1 MNEELERIAA
11 RSHAEELHYS
21 LLPEAQRFLHEPDS
35 TLQIHLLDYWKVLIK
50 RWWIVLTTL
59 ILFVSV
65 TAFNTWRQ
73 PPVYRAS
80 LKLQIDNEQPGIL
93 PFRDVSEFAYVNT
106 DEYLKTQFEALTS
119 RTLATRVIHTMNLE
133 KDPRFI
139 REAKPDAVDRLLSR
153 AKRELSQR
161 FVWPK
166 QRDRA
171 PHQKSPANS
180 KYTQTFSPLADK
192 LLSSIAVN
200 PVKDSSVVVVSCD
213 AGDPTLAADIV
224 NTLAAEYI
232 QMNFETKYKSTI
244 MASDFLARQLVDI
257 KAQVEKS
264 EQQMVEFGQTHNIYS
279 LGENQNV
286 IMQKLAD
293 LNAALTQAQAERIQ
307 KESAWKIARQSP
319 HGDLPD
325 ALNTNDIK
333 ALEGTVAG
341 LQQQYAKLRAVYKP
355 AWWEVKEVAGQLETA
370 QKQLAQLRE
379 TRLRDMGT
387 AYQTALQREKLLS
400 EAVRAQKSEADTL
413 NQYSIQYNILKQEVA
428 SKKQLYNDMLQRM
441 GEAGI
446 TAGLKSNNI
455 HVVDAAVPPGSP
467 ILPDKKGNL
476 TKALLSGLVFGVV
489 LGFFFEYVGS
499 YFDRSL
505 KTPDDVDRLVHL
517 PFLGLIPSTRSLSHS
532 GRRGLLAMPLKTQ
545 QDGSGRTG
553 SNGRHGSLNIELI
566 TLWNT
571 RSIISEA
578 YRHLRTSILL
588 SSNGQNRLKTIVVT
602 SSKRGEGK
610 TNTCINL
617 AVTLAQA
624 NKKVLLMDCD
634 LRNPKIHRILQLSN
648 REGVSFFLSNGSKPL
663 QHLIV
668 PTSIPDL
675 FVLTSGQMPPNPS
688 ELIGSP
694 LMKKCLAILSQHFDH
709 ILIDT
714 PPLLA
719 VTDGCILANI
729 VDGVILVIR
738 GGDTTREAIIR
749 SKHLLNSAR
758 ARIIGTMLNN
768 VDMHAC
774 DHYYSRYFYDYAIE
788 GVDEEE
794 PTDIHRAV
802 GGEPNNLS

>member
-1 MNEELERIAA
+1 MNNEIQRIAG
-11 RSHAEELHYS
+11 RSNPEELHYS
-21 LLPEAQRFLHEPDS
+21 LLPEAQRYLREPDFNF
-35 TLQIHLLDYWKVLIK
+35 QIHLLDYWKVLIK
-50 RWWIVLTTL
+50 RWWIILATL
-59 ILFVSV
+59 VVFVSV
-65 TAFNTWRQ
+65 TAFNTWRET
-73 PPVYRAS
+73 PIYRAS
-80 LKLQIDNEQPGIL
+80 LKLQIDNEQPSIL
-93 PFRDVSEFAYVNT
+93 PFKDVNEFAYVNT

-119 RTLATRVIHTMNLE
+119 LTLATRVIHAMNLD
-133 KDPRFI
+133 KDPRFMYT
-139 REAKPDAVDRLLSR
+139 APPDTIDLFLSR
-153 AKRELSQR
+153 VRAKLSLHSRNAPPPREK
-161 FVWPK
+161 PK
-166 QRDRA
+166 ED
-171 PHQKSPANS
+171 PSKSAS
-180 KYTQTFSPLADK
+180 TFSPFAGV
-192 LLSSIAVN
+192 LLSSISVN
-200 PVKDSSVVVVSCD
+200 PVKESAVVMVSCN
-213 AGDPTLAADIV
+213 ARDPGLAADIV

-244 MASDFLARQLVDI
+244 MASDFLAKQLIDV

-264 EQQMVEFGQTHNIYS
+264 EQQMVAFAQTHNIYS
-279 LGENQNV
+279 LGENENV

-293 LNAALTQAQAERIQ
+293 LNTTLTQAQAERIQ
-307 KESAWKIARQSP
+307 RESAWKIAQEAP
-319 HGDLPD
+319 NGDLPD
-325 ALNTNDIK
+325 ALSTADIK
-333 ALEGTVAG
+333 SLESTVAN
-341 LQQQYAKLRAVYKP
+341 LQQQYSKLRAVYKP

-379 TRLRDMGT
+379 ARLKDVGT
-387 AYQTALQREKLLS
+387 AYQTALRREKLLA
-400 EAVRAQKSEADTL
+400 EAVGVQKSEADTL

-455 HVVDAAVPPGSP
+455 HVVDAAVPPGAP
-467 ILPDKKGNL
+467 ILPDKRGNL
-476 TKALLSGLVFGVV
+476 TKALLSGLIFGIV
-489 LGFFFEYVGS
+489 LAFFFEYVGS

-505 KTPDDVDRLVHL
+505 KTPDDVDRFVQL
-517 PFLGLIPSTRSLSHS
+517 PFLGVIPSTRSFSRS
-532 GRRGLLAMPLKTQ
+532 GKRRLLAMSLRA
-545 QDGSGRTG
+545 QDNSGRNG

-588 SSNGQNRLKTIVVT
+588 SSNGQDKLKTIAVT

-610 TNTCINL
+610 TNTCVNL

-648 REGVSFFLSNGSKPL
+648 RNGVSSFLTDGSQPL
-663 QHLIV
+663 QRLIA

-675 FVLTSGQMPPNPS
+675 FVLTSGHMPPNPS

-694 LMKKCLAILSQHFDH
+694 MMKKCLVILSQHFDH

-719 VTDGCILANI
+719 VTDGSIIANL

-738 GGDTTREAIIR
+738 GGDTTREAILR
-749 SKHLLNSAR
+749 SKHLLSSAR

-768 VDMHAC
+768 VDMHAS
-774 DHYYSRYFYDYAIE
+774 DHNYYSRYFYDYDIE
-788 GVDEEE
+788 DADEDE
-794 PTDIHRAV
+794 PAGISHAV
-802 GGEPNNLS
+802 GGEQNTYS

>member
-1 MNEELERIAA
+1 MSDELEHIAA
-11 RSHAEELHYS
+11 RSTVEELHYS
-21 LLPEAQRFLHEPDS
+21 LLPEAQRVLHEPES
-35 TLQIHLLDYWKVLIK
+35 NFQIHLLDYWKVVIK
-50 RWWIVLTTL
+50 RWWIVLATL
-59 ILFVSV
+59 IAFVSI
-65 TAFNTWRQ
+65 TAFLTWRQ

-80 LKLQIDNEQPGIL
+80 LKLQIDNEQPSIL
-93 PFRDVSEFAYVNT
+93 PFKDVSEFAYVNT

-119 RTLATRVIHTMNLE
+119 RTLATRVIHAMNLE
-133 KDPRFI
+133 KDPRLV
-139 REAKPDAVDRLLSR
+139 RQANPDAIDRLLSR
-153 AKRELSQR
+153 AKAALSVR
-161 FVWPK
+161 FWN
-166 QRDRA
+166 A
-171 PHQKSPANS
+171 PHEKSPENP
-180 KYTQTFSPLADK
+180 KYTHAFSPLADAV
-192 LLSSIAVN
+192 LSSIAVN
-200 PVKDSSVVVVSCD
+200 PVKESSVVIVSCD
-213 AGDPTLAADIV
+213 ARDPTLAADIL

-232 QMNFETKYKSTI
+232 QMNFETKYKATV
-244 MASDFLARQLVDI
+244 MASDFLAKQLVDV

-264 EQQMVEFGQTHNIYS
+264 EHQMVEFAQTHNIYS
-279 LGENQNV
+279 LGQNENV

-307 KESAWKIARQSP
+307 KESAWKIAQESP
-319 HGDLPD
+319 KDELPD
-325 ALNTNDIK
+325 ALTTADIR
-333 ALEGTVAG
+333 ALEASVAS
-341 LQQQYAKLRAVYKP
+341 LQQQYARLRAVYKP

-370 QKQLAQLRE
+370 EKQLAQLRQA
-379 TRLRDMGT
+379 RLKDVGT

-400 EAVRAQKSEADTL
+400 EAVRVQKSEADTL
-413 NQYSIQYNILKQEVA
+413 NQYSVQYNILKQEVA

-446 TAGLKSNNI
+446 TAGLKSSNI

-476 TKALLSGLVFGVV
+476 TKALLSGLVFGIV
-489 LGFFFEYVGS
+489 LAFFFEYVGS

-505 KTPDDVDRLVHL
+505 KTPDDVDRFVHL
-517 PFLGLIPSTRSLSHS
+517 PFLGLIPSTRSFSHS
-532 GRRGLLAMPLKTQ
+532 GKRRLLAASLKTQ
-545 QDGSGRTG
+545 QDSSGRI
-553 SNGRHGSLNIELI
+553 SLDGRNGSLNIELI
-566 TLWNT
+566 TLWNS
-571 RSIISEA
+571 RSLISEA

-588 SSNGQNRLKTIVVT
+588 SSNGQTRLKTIAVT

-610 TNTCINL
+610 TNTCVNL
-617 AVTLAQA
+617 AITLAQA
-624 NKKVLLMDCD
+624 NKRVLLMDCD
-634 LRNPKIHRILQLSN
+634 MRNPKIHRILQLGN
-648 REGVSFFLSNGSKPL
+648 REGVSSFLSNGSKPL

-675 FVLTSGQMPPNPS
+675 FVMTSGQTPPNPS

-694 LMKKCLAILSQHFDH
+694 LMQKCLAILSKHFDY

-719 VTDGCILANI
+719 VTDGSILANI

-774 DHYYSRYFYDYAIE
+774 DHNYYSRYFYDYDIQ
-788 GVDEEE
+788 GVDEDES
-794 PTDIHRAV
+794 TDIHRAV
-802 GGEPNNLS
+802 GREQDNLS

>member
-1 MNEELERIAA
+1 MNEIERIA
-11 RSHAEELHYS
+11 SGSTPEELHYS
-21 LLPEAQRFLHEPDS
+21 LLPEARRYLREPDFNF
-35 TLQIHLLDYWKVLIK
+35 QIHLLDYWKVLIK
-50 RWWIVLTTL
+50 RWWIVLATL
-59 ILFVSV
+59 IAFVSV
-65 TAFNTWRQ
+65 TAFTTWHQ

-80 LKLQIDNEQPGIL
+80 LKLQIDNEAPSIL
-93 PFRDVSEFAYVNT
+93 PFRDVNEFAYVNT

-119 RTLATRVIHTMNLE
+119 RTLATRVIHAMNLE

-139 REAKPDAVDRLLSR
+139 RKADPSPIDRLLSR
-153 AKRELSQR
+153 VR
-161 FVWPK
+161 
-166 QRDRA
+166 RA
-171 PHQKSPANS
+171 IPLHSSSTPPAKSPENP
-180 KYTQTFSPLADK
+180 KYARTFSPFADV
-192 LLSSIAVN
+192 LLSSMAVN
-200 PVKDSSVVVVSCD
+200 PVKDSSVVIVNCD
-213 AGDPTLAADIV
+213 APDPALAADIL

-244 MASDFLARQLVDI
+244 MASDFLAKQLIDI

-264 EQQMVEFGQTHNIYS
+264 EQQMVQFGQTHNIYS
-279 LGENQNV
+279 LGENANV

-293 LNAALTQAQAERIQ
+293 LNTTLTQAQAERIQ
-307 KESAWKIARQSP
+307 RESAWKIAQESP
-319 HGDLPD
+319 KDELPD
-325 ALNTNDIK
+325 ALSTTDIK
-333 ALEGTVAG
+333 ALEATVAS

-370 QKQLAQLRE
+370 EKQLAQLRE
-379 TRLRDMGT
+379 ARLKDVGT
-387 AYQTALQREKLLS
+387 AYQTALRREKLLS
-400 EAVRAQKSEADTL
+400 EAVKAQKAEADIL

-455 HVVDAAVPPGSP
+455 HVVDAAVPPGVP
-467 ILPDKKGNL
+467 ILPDKRGNI
-476 TKALLSGLVFGVV
+476 TKALLSGLVFGIV
-489 LGFFFEYVGS
+489 LAFFFEYVGS

-505 KTPDDVDRLVHL
+505 KTPDDVDRFVHL
-517 PFLGLIPSTRSLSHS
+517 PFLGLIPSTRSFSHS
-532 GRRGLLAMPLKTQ
+532 GRRRLLAFSLKAER
-545 QDGSGRTG
+545 DHSGRIGSTG
-553 SNGRHGSLNIELI
+553 RNGTLNIELI

-571 RSIISEA
+571 RSLISEA

-588 SSNGQNRLKTIVVT
+588 SSNGQNRIKTIAVT

-610 TNTCINL
+610 TNTCVNL

-634 LRNPKIHRILQLSN
+634 LRNPKIHRILQLTN
-648 REGVSFFLSNGSKPL
+648 RDGVSSFLSNETKPL

-668 PTSIPDL
+668 PTSIPGL

-694 LMKKCLAILSQHFDH
+694 MMKKCLGILSQHFDH

-719 VTDGCILANI
+719 VTDGSIIANI

-738 GGDTTREAIIR
+738 GGDTTREAILR
-749 SKHLLNSAR
+749 SKYLLNCAH

-774 DHYYSRYFYDYAIE
+774 DHSYYSRYFYDYDIE
-788 GVDEEE
+788 GADDGES
-794 PTDIHRAV
+794 TDIHRAV
-802 GGEPNNLS
+802 SGRQNNRS